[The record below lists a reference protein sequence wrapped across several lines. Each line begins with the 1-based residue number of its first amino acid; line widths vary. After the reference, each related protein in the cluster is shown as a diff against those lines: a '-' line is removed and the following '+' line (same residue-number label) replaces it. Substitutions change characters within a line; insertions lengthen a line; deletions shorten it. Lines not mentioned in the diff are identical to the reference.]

1 MKERMDDFE
10 TRRAHLKG
18 MTDAQLKAYFLE
30 LSEKIVDPLL
40 DLSYKNTSKS
50 IERSVLLRMGFSSI
64 EAKAIVELLSE
75 QDLLRKGSGHCVYV
89 IAKNKGISIQEAG
102 LLLAEGNEID
112 YLMEYFKVYDN

>member
-18 MTDAQLKAYFLE
+18 MTDEQLKAYFLE
-30 LSEKIVDPLL
+30 LSEKLVDPLL

-64 EAKAIVELLSE
+64 DAKAIVELLSE
-75 QDLLRKGSGHCVYV
+75 QDLLKKGSGHCVYV

-102 LLLAEGNEID
+102 LLLAKGNEID
-112 YLMEYFKVYDN
+112 YLMEYFKVYEN

>member
-18 MTDAQLKAYFLE
+18 MTDEQLKAYFLE
-30 LSEKIVDPLL
+30 LSEKLVDPLL

-64 EAKAIVELLSE
+64 DAKAIVELLSE
-75 QDLLRKGSGHCVYV
+75 QDLLKKGSGHCVYV

-102 LLLAEGNEID
+102 LLLAKGNEID